1 MIIRRDSEQG
11 AALIIAM
18 MILLVLSLVTA
29 AMALWAGT
37 LLSRSQLQSRSGIG
51 FLQLESAS
59 AHALWLLI
67 NDFRLHP
74 ERVALDEIVY
84 DQDERF
90 VADNQPHYFQLPET
104 EYYFEVRILDYLS
117 GLNVNDGNFL
127 TTLEELERKG
137 EDYEVLR
144 RKAELKERLLDYI
157 DSDKSRRTS
166 GMETEEYLAI
176 GQINLPR
183 NDVPVYPEELMV
195 VPGAFELFPVDEF
208 GRQNWFM
215 SSKVQEGKP
224 NLFSAPRE
232 LIYQLAEADENGRK
246 YIEEAFEDIY
256 ERRRSFGFSL
266 GMVDAGL
273 WSRIQENFSL
283 EESGYFVILVRPM
296 VESRYRG
303 RSLELVVK
311 FDIDENR
318 NIDTGSFELISQ
330 RFL

>member
-1 MIIRRDSEQG
+1 MRNCRDSERG

-51 FLQLESAS
+51 ALELESAS

-67 NDFRLHP
+67 NDLQLHP
-74 ERVALDEIVY
+74 ERIALDEIVY
-84 DQDERF
+84 DENERF
-90 VADNQPHYFQLPET
+90 VADNQPHYFQLPEC
-104 EYYFEVRILDYLS
+104 EYYFEMRILDYFS

-127 TTLEELERKG
+127 ITLEDLERRG
-137 EDYEVLR
+137 ENYEILR
-144 RKAELKERLLDYI
+144 RKEELKERLLDYI
-157 DSDKSRRTS
+157 DSDNTRRTN
-166 GMETEEYLAI
+166 GMEKDEYLAI

-183 NDVPVYPEELMV
+183 NDIPVYPEELMV

-215 SSKVQEGKP
+215 PSKVQGGKP
-224 NLFSAPRE
+224 NLFAAPRE
-232 LIYQLAEADENGRK
+232 LIYQLVEADENGRK
-246 YIEEAFEDIY
+246 YIDEAFDDIY
-256 ERRRSFGFSL
+256 ERRRSFGFTL

-273 WSRIQENFSL
+273 WNRIQENFSL

-303 RSLELVVK
+303 RALELVVK
-311 FDIDENR
+311 FDIDESR
-318 NIDTGSFELISQ
+318 NIDTASFELISQ